1 MGEKPMNKRARTL
14 SINEMNILIS
24 SSALI
29 STIVLLIFLYSPL
42 CMIVALIVDCIFFI
56 WIFRLFGMMFYSK
69 WILKLPGKS
78 LLRTRKLI
86 EVHIGGLAKS
96 SAFRFLSIN
105 SKSVLVAHQLK
116 KDAVFYSWHRNP
128 EKYKEFFGDC
138 ADIVI
143 VNGFERFAQ
152 LFRNKSYK
160 SDEVKY
166 PLTRVYVYWS
176 KLDDHTIAKLERH
189 VGRGRSAA

>member
-1 MGEKPMNKRARTL
+1 MNKRVRTL

-29 STIVLLIFLYSPL
+29 STIMLLVFLYSPF
-42 CMIVALIVDCIFFI
+42 CVIAALIVYCIFFF
-56 WIFRLFGMMFYSK
+56 WIFKLLWMMFYSK

-78 LLRTRKLI
+78 ILRTRKLI
-86 EVHIGGLAKS
+86 EVHVGDLAKNEAS
-96 SAFRFLSIN
+96 KFLSIN

-116 KDAVFYSWHRNP
+116 KDAVFYSWHRSP

-138 ADIVI
+138 ADIVT
-143 VNGFERFAQ
+143 VEGFERFAQ
-152 LFRNKSYK
+152 LFRNRSYK
-160 SDEVKY
+160 PEEVEY
-166 PLTRVYVYWS
+166 PLTRVYVFWN

-189 VGRGRSAA
+189 VKRGRSAA